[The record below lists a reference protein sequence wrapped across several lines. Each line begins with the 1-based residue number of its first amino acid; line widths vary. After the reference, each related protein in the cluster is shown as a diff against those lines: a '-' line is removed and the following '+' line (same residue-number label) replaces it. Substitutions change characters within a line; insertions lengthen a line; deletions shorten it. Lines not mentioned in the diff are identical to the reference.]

1 MWNPL
6 RHCIFLLMAGL
17 PLPSISLAQLTL
29 PPDTQAP
36 NAAQSVPGLS
46 VPGQSVPGQ
55 SRADKA
61 RVEGQISES
70 LRGRG
75 PFGEG
80 QSSGDPILDDVLD
93 VIRQRGSVVDGSI
106 LDPMLDLK
114 SELQDDG
121 EWGKLSSV
129 YLAAESLLKSARIL
143 EGLSDQSSSR
153 LQLIRSMRS
162 EATKL
167 LIDAVSRESQPQGS
181 QLQGMTP

>member
-36 NAAQSVPGLS
+36 TPAQS